1 MHHWHASSISYTWWK
16 FYEIRVIMGLEN
28 YHEHK
33 KSWKENWGPDFTCQ
47 ICKAL
52 FLAGEIFA
60 HKITS
65 LHTCVCKIKGHP
77 HSHRYINS
85 CAKKRRFLTHDIV
98 LGNYNLHTLSFMI
111 MYLKLNQH
119 KENAIWFHKMS

>member
-1 MHHWHASSISYTWWK
+1 
-16 FYEIRVIMGLEN
+16 MGLEN
-28 YHEHK
+28 YHEQKIMKRKLGSRFHM
-33 KSWKENWGPDFTCQ
+33 SN
-47 ICKAL
+47 CKGL

-77 HSHRYINS
+77 HS

-119 KENAIWFHKMS
+119 KENAIWFHKIS